1 MSQFF
6 KSAFVGCVLCL
17 SAGRVSAQQVLL
29 DRYPQVPEGM
39 EAAFID
45 KVSTHAGNVQ
55 RSVSGQYFGQFD
67 ASGQLY
73 GFGTFF
79 TDNDQQVY
87 GQFARGQFICG
98 IKLSSK
104 SARVGTDDHYISYDL
119 STGEAQYIMKDGD
132 PRRPEGANKGKW
144 KFLKILYPKGAQY
157 IGEMVGGKRDGYGI
171 YYYKDGDY
179 YYGRFKD
186 NKPVGVGALFKT
198 DGRIILESWDGED

>member
-1 MSQFF
+1 MLL
-6 KSAFVGCVLCL
+6 LCL
-17 SAGRVSAQQVLL
+17 SLGVRAQQTLL
-29 DRYPQVPEGM
+29 DRYPACPSGFE
-39 EAAFID
+39 EAFVD
-45 KVSTHAGNVQ
+45 KVATHAGSVQ
-55 RSVSGQYFGQFD
+55 RSGSGQYFGQFD
-67 ASGQLY
+67 AEGQLY
-73 GFGTFF
+73 GYGAFF

-87 GQFARGQFICG
+87 GQFARGQFIIG
-98 IKLSSK
+98 IKLSSRT
-104 SARVGTDDHYISYDL
+104 ARVGTDDHYICYDL

-157 IGEMVGGKRDGYGI
+157 VGEMSGGKRDGYGI

-198 DGRIILESWDGED
+198 DGRIILESWDGEE